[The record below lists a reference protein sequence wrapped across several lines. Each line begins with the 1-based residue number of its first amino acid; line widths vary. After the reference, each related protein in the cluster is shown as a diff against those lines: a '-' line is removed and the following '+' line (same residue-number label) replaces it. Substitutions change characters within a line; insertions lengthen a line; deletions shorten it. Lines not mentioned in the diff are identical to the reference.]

1 MNIYQFLEE
10 KIEKHELSYYV
21 YNIPWKLLDY
31 KNLGID
37 GKYYKD
43 EDNSVVHTYINGEK
57 DFDGNM
63 VPIESIYLTYC
74 KSIQKDRWIHYPDEK
89 GNIIGKDNKI
99 YTEKR
104 SDVYTFDYRIYMRP
118 NRKDNTMI
126 HLYGKYVVGE
136 NEYTDYQYAI
146 PRDDLDYNEKRRI
159 VRNKID
165 ELKEKTAIW
174 FYCTYIKN
182 NIDLNKNPWLNND
195 IQEID
200 NKISS
205 LETEMYKLI
214 EIKDYIY

>member
-10 KIEKHELSYYV
+10 KIEKHELSYYI

-43 EDNSVVHTYINGEK
+43 ENNSIAHAYINGGK
-57 DFDGNM
+57 DFDENM
-63 VPIESIYLTYC
+63 ISIESIDLIYHQ
-74 KSIQKDRWIHYPDEK
+74 SIQKDRWIHYPDEK
-89 GNIIGKDNKI
+89 GNIIGKDNKL

-104 SDVYTFDYRIYMRP
+104 SDVYTFDYHIYMRP
-118 NRKDNTMI
+118 YRKDNTRI
-126 HLYGKYVVGE
+126 HLYGKYIAGE

-146 PRDDLDYNEKRRI
+146 PRDDINYNEKRRI
-159 VRNKID
+159 VRDKIN
-165 ELKEKTAIW
+165 ELKEKIAIW
-174 FYCTYIKN
+174 FYYTYLKN
-182 NIDLNKNPWLNND
+182 NIDLDKNPWLNND

-205 LETEMYKLI
+205 LETEIYKLT
-214 EIKDYIY
+214 EIKDHIY